1 MPDTEDPRTRHAMQT
16 KPAPLDGMNHDDAL
30 DEFRVTSPREIQALL
45 KQLLDGSVL
54 LNLNASDG
62 SVFTSSIWT
71 LDSSRGTLGFNADPT
86 DPALQ
91 ALLECG
97 EVVVVGYLDS
107 VKLQFDVHDL
117 MLVHG
122 VKASVLSCAA
132 PREMFRF
139 QRRNAFR
146 VRPLIRASPVA
157 RIRHPDM
164 PEQEFTLRVIDI
176 SIGGCGVFL
185 PEDVPTMSAG
195 VMLAGVSI
203 ELDIDTRLEVAMR
216 LQHVTAINAEARG
229 VRLGFEFKRI
239 GGDSLRALQRFIDLT
254 QKRGKLMA
262 LN

>member
-1 MPDTEDPRTRHAMQT
+1 MLTR
-16 KPAPLDGMNHDDAL
+16 PAPLEGMDDDDGL
-30 DEFRVTSPREIQALL
+30 DEFRVTSPREIQTML

-62 SVFTSSIWT
+62 SVFTSALWT
-71 LDSSRGTLGFNADPT
+71 IDSARGTIGFNADPS

-91 ALLECG
+91 ALLECE
-97 EVVVVGYLDS
+97 EVVAVGYLDS
-107 VKLQFDVHDL
+107 VKLQFDLHDL
-117 MLVHG
+117 VLVHG
-122 VKASVLSCAA
+122 NKASVLSCPA

-146 VRPLIRASPVA
+146 VRPLMRAAPMA
-157 RIRHPDM
+157 RLRHPDM
-164 PEQEFTLRVIDI
+164 PEMEFSLRVIDI
-176 SIGGCGVFL
+176 SIGGCGLFL

-195 VMLAGVSI
+195 VLLQDVRV
-203 ELDIDTRLEVAMR
+203 ELDTDTKLEVSMR

-229 VRLGFEFKRI
+229 VRLGFEFKRV

-262 LN
+262 LS

>member
-1 MPDTEDPRTRHAMQT
+1 METR
-16 KPAPLDGMNHDDAL
+16 PAPLDGMNQDDGL
-30 DEFRVTSPREIQALL
+30 DEFRVSSARDIQGLL

-54 LNLNASDG
+54 LNLNAGDG
-62 SVFTSSIWT
+62 SVFTSAIWT
-71 LDSSRGTLGFNADPT
+71 MDSLRGTIGFNADPA
-86 DPALQ
+86 DPAMQ
-91 ALLECG
+91 ALLECD

-117 MLVHG
+117 VLVHG
-122 VKASVLSCAA
+122 HRASVLSCPA
-132 PREMFRF
+132 PREMYRF

-146 VRPLIRASPVA
+146 VRPLMRVSPVA
-157 RIRHPDM
+157 RFRHPDL
-164 PEQEFTLRVIDI
+164 PEMELALRVIDI

-185 PEDVPTMSAG
+185 PEDVPAMNAG
-195 VMLAGVSI
+195 VLLNGVRI
-203 ELDIDTRLEVAMR
+203 ELDSDTRLDVNMR

-229 VRLGFEFKRI
+229 VRLGFEFSRV

>member
-1 MPDTEDPRTRHAMQT
+1 METR
-16 KPAPLDGMNHDDAL
+16 PAPLDGMGHDDGL
-30 DEFRVTSPREIQALL
+30 DEFRVTSPRDIQGLL

-62 SVFTSSIWT
+62 SVFTSAIWT
-71 LDSSRGTLGFNADPT
+71 LDSSRGTLGFNADPN
-86 DPALQ
+86 DPAMQ
-91 ALLECG
+91 AMLECE

-117 MLVHG
+117 VLVHG
-122 VKASVLSCAA
+122 HKASVLTCPA
-132 PREMFRF
+132 PQEMYRF

-146 VRPLIRASPVA
+146 VRPLMRSAPMA
-157 RIRHPDM
+157 RLRHPDL
-164 PEQEFTLRVIDI
+164 PEMEFALRVIDV
-176 SIGGCGVFL
+176 SIGGCGLFL
-185 PEDVPTMSAG
+185 PEDVPTMNAG
-195 VMLAGVSI
+195 VLLQDVRI
-203 ELDIDTRLEVAMR
+203 ELDTDTKLQVTMR

-229 VRLGFEFKRI
+229 VRLGFEFKRV

>member
-1 MPDTEDPRTRHAMQT
+1 METR
-16 KPAPLDGMNHDDAL
+16 PAPLDGMNDNDGL
-30 DEFRVTSPREIQALL
+30 DEFRVTSPREIQGLL
-45 KQLLDGSVL
+45 RQLLDGSVL

-62 SVFTSSIWT
+62 SVFTSAIWT
-71 LDSSRGTLGFNADPT
+71 IDTSRGTVGFNADPN
-86 DPALQ
+86 DPAML
-91 ALLECG
+91 ALLECE

-122 VKASVLSCAA
+122 NRASVLTCPA
-132 PREMFRF
+132 PREMYRF

-146 VRPLIRASPVA
+146 VRPLMRASPTA
-157 RIRHPDM
+157 RVRHPDL
-164 PEQEFTLRVIDI
+164 PESEYALRVIDV
-176 SIGGCGVFL
+176 SIGGCGLFL
-185 PEDVPTMSAG
+185 PENVPMMNAGTLLQDVR
-195 VMLAGVSI
+195 I
-203 ELDIDTRLEVAMR
+203 ELDTDTRLEVSMR

-229 VRLGFEFKRI
+229 VRLGFEFKRV

>member
-1 MPDTEDPRTRHAMQT
+1 MESTR
-16 KPAPLDGMNHDDAL
+16 PAPLGAMNDNDAL
-30 DEFRVTSPREIQALL
+30 DEFRVSSPREIQGML
-45 KQLLDGSVL
+45 KQLLDGSVQ

-62 SVFTSSIWT
+62 SVFSSAIWT
-71 LDSSRGTLGFNADPT
+71 LDSTRGTIGFNADPT

-91 ALLECG
+91 ALLECDD
-97 EVVVVGYLDS
+97 VVVVGYLDN

-117 MLVHG
+117 VLVHG
-122 VKASVLSCAA
+122 NRASVLSCPA
-132 PREMFRF
+132 PRVIYRF

-146 VRPLIRASPVA
+146 VRPVVRASPVA
-157 RIRHPDM
+157 RIRHPEM

-176 SIGGCGVFL
+176 SIGGCAVFL
-185 PEDVPTMSAG
+185 PEDVPTMAAG

-239 GGDSLRALQRFIDLT
+239 GGDSLRSLQRFIDLT

>member
-1 MPDTEDPRTRHAMQT
+1 METR
-16 KPAPLDGMNHDDAL
+16 PAPLDGMNHDDGL
-30 DEFRVTSPREIQALL
+30 DEFRVSSPREVQALL

-62 SVFTSSIWT
+62 SVFTSAIWT
-71 LDSSRGTLGFNADPT
+71 LDSSRGTIGFNADPA

-91 ALLECG
+91 ALLECE

-117 MLVHG
+117 VLVHG
-122 VKASVLSCAA
+122 NRASVLSCPA
-132 PREMFRF
+132 PREMYRF

-146 VRPLIRASPVA
+146 VRPLMRTSPVA

-164 PEQEFTLRVIDI
+164 PEMEFALRVIDI

-185 PEDVPTMSAG
+185 PEDVPTMNAG
-195 VMLAGVSI
+195 VLLNDVRI
-203 ELDIDTRLEVAMR
+203 ELDTDTRLEVSIR